1 MIVYQYT
8 GNSWLYQAE
17 YYFNIN
23 NSAIVAS
30 TGIPKFATP
39 EDDDTLVYKD

>member
-8 GNSWLYQAE
+8 GDSWVLQAE

-23 NSAIVAS
+23 DSAIVAS
-30 TGIPKFATP
+30 TGIPAFGTP